1 MRSSSAAVEHQ
12 LEAGESGHGR
22 HRHVVG
28 RRPEAAAGDDEIHAL
43 VGEEPQLCLDVVGAV
58 AADGDVGQFNAQL
71 EQPVGDPGAVTVLD
85 PSRQH
90 LGSRDNDAGACAHVQ
105 RHYGRPVMS
114 FSVTAPKSLRE
125 LFDQLGLQ
133 EVPSAD
139 GTVTMQMPVDERTVN
154 TAGGLQGG
162 LIATMA
168 DVTAGQLASR
178 STPFGLRIATTDL
191 FIRYLRPIKV
201 GPARAVARILRT
213 GKRSVVVQVDI
224 YRGNDD
230 EIGATATVNFAA
242 VD

>member
-1 MRSSSAAVEHQ
+1 
-12 LEAGESGHGR
+12 
-22 HRHVVG
+22 
-28 RRPEAAAGDDEIHAL
+28 
-43 VGEEPQLCLDVVGAV
+43 
-58 AADGDVGQFNAQL
+58 
-71 EQPVGDPGAVTVLD
+71 
-85 PSRQH
+85 
-90 LGSRDNDAGACAHVQ
+90 
-105 RHYGRPVMS
+105 MS
-114 FSVTAPKSLRE
+114 FSMTAPKSLRE
-125 LFDQLGLQ
+125 LFDHLGLQ
-133 EVPSAD
+133 EVPSTD
-139 GTVTMQMPVDERTVN
+139 GTVTMEMPVDERTVN

-178 STPFGLRIATTDL
+178 STPFGMAIATTDL

-242 VD
+242 VDSLSSVALCPASAGFTCTKLTLPPGVRRQASRTKDQAVVCLSAGIHRSATARGSRRPPTR